1 VLAPKAQSSWSRHG
15 VGKSTS
21 DTMWRRSWRVAA
33 DQPATEASY
42 RAGLPPAAQLQESET
57 DVDADNGKLVYED
70 ISADNGKLVYEDISA
85 DAVELDSAKHELC
98 PICHDEIGTGASATT
113 GCKHHYHHPCLEKW
127 KDFSRGQFRV
137 FRCPVCRVPLDDDF
151 EVCDEPPPEPEHQL
165 SAPTTIYFAGPVGM
179 GFMSYIPP
187 DAVMTEWTTII
198 RPYSPRPPRGSTR
211 IERGNQSMADRFGEF
226 AFSALNGLFGSPPPE
241 PPSTGIRFTEAE
253 QRAMSHYIAWHA

>member
-1 VLAPKAQSSWSRHG
+1 MPRRNWNWCFRNYRVQASLSSSMSREMEGLLSRPVPSLSVPCVVAFLATHASRCEC
-15 VGKSTS
+15 VPCMPLT
-21 DTMWRRSWRVAA
+21 VCV
-33 DQPATEASY
+33 PARNS
-42 RAGLPPAAQLQESET
+42 
-57 DVDADNGKLVYED
+57 
-70 ISADNGKLVYEDISA
+70 
-85 DAVELDSAKHELC
+85 
-98 PICHDEIGTGASATT
+98 
-113 GCKHHYHHPCLEKW
+113 
-127 KDFSRGQFRV
+127 
-137 FRCPVCRVPLDDDF
+137 RVPLDDDF